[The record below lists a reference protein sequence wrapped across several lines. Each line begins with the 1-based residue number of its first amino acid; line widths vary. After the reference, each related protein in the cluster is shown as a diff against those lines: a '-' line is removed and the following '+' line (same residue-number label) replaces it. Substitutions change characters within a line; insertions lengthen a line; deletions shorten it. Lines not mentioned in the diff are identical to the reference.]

1 MKLLFM
7 EQSFLILESVM
18 DKVVKVNRSESE
30 EDDQTKNGTL
40 EDNNNSVQKG
50 NGGKKNKQ
58 ILIEGDENDEDVEV
72 EEVELEFEN
81 VIPKLHNHNA
91 YCPNCDAKIT
101 KVILRRKIPKKIITP
116 SVTITTQQNEE
127 RELVGCLSCFSI
139 FMPKGKMLHP
149 FPIFGG
155 GADDT
160 ADIAEASSQQFQS
173 IPKSAPKGVWNSI
186 MADNAANAKRHG
198 YERLPLPTV
207 NSGDMSIN
215 IRDLPGTSG
224 LSTNLLPITEIQSNS
239 LEIVKS
245 IVYGGLIGSRTSLS
259 LVSSAAASGAA
270 TLNIVALV
278 LANLIG
284 GLFVLA
290 QTLSKLKNGQQEEN
304 YREAL
309 GRKQRFLLHATIVM
323 ISYMVFGLVPP
334 MVYGFTFHGT
344 DDKDYKLLAVAV
356 ASLICI
362 IFLAI
367 GKAYIVQK
375 AQQLHKFS
383 TYFKHV
389 VYYVATTAIVS
400 GIGYVVGDQAK
411 KILEHYGWMLPK
423 DQASN
428 TLFLHGS

>member
-1 MKLLFM
+1 MGR
-7 EQSFLILESVM
+7 EVWSRAIGRWAV
-18 DKVVKVNRSESE
+18 VNRAKQSGALGWWCACWVVGRGCYSWA
-30 EDDQTKNGTL
+30 KNGM
-40 EDNNNSVQKG
+40 
-50 NGGKKNKQ
+50 
-58 ILIEGDENDEDVEV
+58 DEE
-72 EEVELEFEN
+72 
-81 VIPKLHNHNA
+81 KA
-91 YCPNCDAKIT
+91 Y
-101 KVILRRKIPKKIITP
+101 
-116 SVTITTQQNEE
+116 
-127 RELVGCLSCFSI
+127 SI
-139 FMPKGKMLHP
+139 V
-149 FPIFGG
+149 
-155 GADDT
+155 GADGLGVVWVGGP
-160 ADIAEASSQQFQS
+160 ADLWA
-173 IPKSAPKGVWNSI
+173 V
-186 MADNAANAKRHG
+186 
-198 YERLPLPTV
+198 
-207 NSGDMSIN
+207 
-215 IRDLPGTSG
+215 
-224 LSTNLLPITEIQSNS
+224 
-239 LEIVKS
+239 
-245 IVYGGLIGSRTSLS
+245 
-259 LVSSAAASGAA
+259 
-270 TLNIVALV
+270 NIVALV

-290 QTLSKLKNGQQEEN
+290 QTLSNLKNGQQEEN

-344 DDKDYKLLAVAV
+344 DDKDFKLLAVAV

-411 KILEHYGWMLPK
+411 KILDHYGWMLPK

>member
-1 MKLLFM
+1 MQRMEELVAAASERPMNSSSSCLLNGGSHQTSHIVKNGHVKEEEIVDIKVNRTVQVAKDEVVAS
-7 EQSFLILESVM
+7 EQPSLILLESVM

-30 EDDQTKNGTL
+30 ENDQTKNGTL
-40 EDNNNSVQKG
+40 EDNNNNVQKG

-58 ILIEGDENDEDVEV
+58 ILIEGDENDDDVEV

-101 KVILRRKIPKKIITP
+101 KVILRRKIPKKIIMP

-127 RELVGCLSCFSI
+127 RELVGCFSCFGI

-224 LSTNLLPITEIQSNS
+224 LSTNLLPITEVQSNS

-270 TLNIVALV
+270 TRSRNAAIGFLGVGDSVVEACRRYLGFGLEIPCWSLV
-278 LANLIG
+278 MGLVSKGNRDGGIGAVGLARVEVGGEWLG
-284 GLFVLA
+284 GLW
-290 QTLSKLKNGQQEEN
+290 GQGCD
-304 YREAL
+304 R
-309 GRKQRFLLHATIVM
+309 GK
-323 ISYMVFGLVPP
+323 GLV
-334 MVYGFTFHGT
+334 G
-344 DDKDYKLLAVAV
+344 
-356 ASLICI
+356 
-362 IFLAI
+362 
-367 GKAYIVQK
+367 
-375 AQQLHKFS
+375 
-383 TYFKHV
+383 
-389 VYYVATTAIVS
+389 
-400 GIGYVVGDQAK
+400 
-411 KILEHYGWMLPK
+411 
-423 DQASN
+423 
-428 TLFLHGS
+428 